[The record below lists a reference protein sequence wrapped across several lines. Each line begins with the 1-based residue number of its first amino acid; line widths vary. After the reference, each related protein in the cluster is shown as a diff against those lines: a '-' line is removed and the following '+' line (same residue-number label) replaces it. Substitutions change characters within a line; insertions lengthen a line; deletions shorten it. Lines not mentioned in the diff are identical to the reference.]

1 MRPISKV
8 IGLTFLTVVFS
19 MGMSTLALSVDR
31 EVYDK
36 QDVQSG
42 KIIKG
47 KVMKVDEKSPQSW
60 NVSVKDQ
67 ETGEIVILHVD
78 KATARKD
85 IMLKPDLGDN
95 VVAKYNQQ
103 NNHAVSFLTDQA
115 INR

>member
-47 KVMKVDEKSPQSW
+47 KVMKVDEKFPQSW

-78 KATARKD
+78 KTTARKD